1 MTLASS
7 FIVRVEKPET
17 ALANAMN
24 EMRIWLDHTRLQPV
38 GFKIATAGNT
48 GIAFDVTFQN
58 KADAAQFEQAF
69 T

>member
-7 FIVRVEKPET
+7 LIVRVEKPET

-24 EMRIWLDHTRLQPV
+24 EMRIWLDHTRLHPV

>member
-7 FIVRVEKPET
+7 LIVRVEKPET

-38 GFKIATAGNT
+38 EFKIAIAGDT
-48 GIAFDVTFQN
+48 GIAFDVTFQSE
-58 KADAAQFEQAF
+58 ADAAQFEQAF
-69 T
+69 A